1 MQTTVKYIVT
11 TIIAALLLMS
21 CNDGVTLQRYYVDN
35 QESTNFTTVDLPVS
49 IIKLDE
55 TKLTEEQKEAYNS
68 VKRLN
73 FLGYKYDESNE
84 AEYNAELVKVKTILK
99 NKKYSDLMDFNDKS
113 AKISVKY
120 LGDGDESDEFIV
132 FASSKEMGFGIV
144 RILGDNMS
152 PEKMMTLA
160 DAMKNSDID
169 ESQLGDI
176 MEFFK
181 NK

>member
-1 MQTTVKYIVT
+1 MQTTFKYMVT
-11 TIIAALLLMS
+11 TLIAALFLVG
-21 CNDGVTLQRYYVDN
+21 CNDGVTLQRYYVDH
-35 QESTNFTTVDLPVS
+35 QESTNFTSVDLPAS

-55 TKLTEEQKEAYNS
+55 TKLTTEQKEAYNS

-73 FLGYKYDESNE
+73 FLGYKYDETNA
-84 AEYNAELVKVKTILK
+84 AEFSTELEKVKAILK
-99 NKKYSDLMDFNDKS
+99 SDKYSDLIEFNDKA

-120 LGDGDESDEFIV
+120 LGDDDESDEFIV

-144 RILGDNMS
+144 RVLGDNMS

-176 MEFFK
+176 MNFFK
-181 NK
+181 